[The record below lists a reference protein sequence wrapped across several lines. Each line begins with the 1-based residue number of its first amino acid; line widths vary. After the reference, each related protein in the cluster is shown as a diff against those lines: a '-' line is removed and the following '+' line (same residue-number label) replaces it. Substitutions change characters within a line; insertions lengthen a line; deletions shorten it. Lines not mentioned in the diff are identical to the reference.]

1 MEENSNK
8 LTDINELGEFGLIK
22 LISKNIKLK
31 NKSSVL
37 GIGDDSAIID
47 NSKLQTIVSTDMLVE
62 GVHFDL
68 SYFPLKHLGYKSIIS
83 SISDIYSMNAECNQV
98 TVSIAISNR
107 FKVESI
113 QDLYSGINLACKNYG
128 VDLVGGDTTSS
139 NKGIVISI
147 TAIGSAKKEKI
158 VKRSGA
164 KNNDLI
170 VLTGSLGKAYLGLQ
184 VLEREKQVFLVN
196 QNSKPDL
203 SPYTKLIE
211 SQLKPEAR
219 KDVISFLDENNIIPS
234 SMIDIS
240 DGLSSELIHLCSSS
254 KVGCQIYEEK
264 FNFDESFLST
274 CKEFNLEP
282 STIFLSGGE
291 DYELLFT
298 INQDSYEL
306 IKDNDYFN
314 VIGHITE
321 NLDLELNGK
330 DSKKTTISSMGWKSF

>member
-83 SISDIYSMNAECNQV
+83 SISDIYSMNAQCNQV

-128 VDLVGGDTTSS
+128 VDLIGGDTTSS

-219 KDVISFLDENNIIPS
+219 KDVILFLDENNIIPS

-330 DSKKTTISSMGWKSF
+330 DSKKTIINSMGWKSF

>member
-83 SISDIYSMNAECNQV
+83 SISDIYSMNAQCNQV

-128 VDLVGGDTTSS
+128 VDLIGGDTTSS

-240 DGLSSELIHLCSSS
+240 DGLSSELIHLCNSS

-306 IKDNDYFN
+306 IKDNNYFN

-330 DSKKTTISSMGWKSF
+330 DSKKTIINSMGWKSF

>member
-1 MEENSNK
+1 MKEKSNK
-8 LTDINELGEFGLIK
+8 LTDINELGEFGLIN
-22 LISKNIKLK
+22 LLAKNIKLR
-31 NKSSVL
+31 NKSSVF

-47 NSKLQTIVSTDMLVE
+47 NSTFQTIVSTDMLVE

-68 SYFPLKHLGYKSIIS
+68 SYFPLKHLGYKSIVS

-128 VDLVGGDTTSS
+128 VDLIGGDTTSS
-139 NKGIVISI
+139 NKGMVISI

-203 SPYTKLIE
+203 SPYAKLIE

-219 KDVISFLDENNIIPS
+219 KDVISYLDKNNIIPS

-240 DGLSSELIHLCSSS
+240 DGLSSELIHLCNSS

-306 IKDNDYFN
+306 IKDNNYFN

>member
-83 SISDIYSMNAECNQV
+83 SISDIYSMNAQCNQV

-128 VDLVGGDTTSS
+128 VDLIGGDTTSS

-274 CKEFNLEP
+274 CKEFNLEL

-306 IKDNDYFN
+306 IKDNNYFN

-330 DSKKTTISSMGWKSF
+330 DSKKTIINSMGWKSF

>member
-22 LISKNIKLK
+22 LISRNIKLK

-83 SISDIYSMNAECNQV
+83 SISDIYSMNAQCNQV

-128 VDLVGGDTTSS
+128 VDLIGGDTTSS

-219 KDVISFLDENNIIPS
+219 KDVILFLDENNIIPS

-330 DSKKTTISSMGWKSF
+330 DSKKTTINSMGWKSF

>member
-1 MEENSNK
+1 
-8 LTDINELGEFGLIK
+8 
-22 LISKNIKLK
+22 
-31 NKSSVL
+31 
-37 GIGDDSAIID
+37 
-47 NSKLQTIVSTDMLVE
+47 
-62 GVHFDL
+62 
-68 SYFPLKHLGYKSIIS
+68 
-83 SISDIYSMNAECNQV
+83 MNAECNQV

-170 VLTGSLGKAYLGLQ
+170 VLTGNLGKAYLGLQ

-219 KDVISFLDENNIIPS
+219 KDVILFLDQNNIIPS

-330 DSKKTTISSMGWKSF
+330 DSKKTIINSMGWKSF

>member
-68 SYFPLKHLGYKSIIS
+68 SYFPLKHLGYKSIVS

-128 VDLVGGDTTSS
+128 VDLIGGDTTSS

-196 QNSKPDL
+196 QNSQPDL

-219 KDVISFLDENNIIPS
+219 KDVISYLDENNIIPS

-306 IKDNDYFN
+306 IKDNDCFN

-330 DSKKTTISSMGWKSF
+330 DSKKTIINSMGWKSF

>member
-1 MEENSNK
+1 MQENSNK

-128 VDLVGGDTTSS
+128 VDLIGGDTTSS

-219 KDVISFLDENNIIPS
+219 KDVISFLDKNNIIPS

-264 FNFDESFLST
+264 FNFDGSFLST

-298 INQDSYEL
+298 INQDSYEI
-306 IKDNDYFN
+306 IKNNNYFN

-330 DSKKTTISSMGWKSF
+330 DSKKTIINSMGWKSF

>member
-22 LISKNIKLK
+22 LISRNIKLK

-47 NSKLQTIVSTDMLVE
+47 NSKFQTIVSTDMLVE

-83 SISDIYSMNAECNQV
+83 SISDIYSMNAQCNQV

-128 VDLVGGDTTSS
+128 VDLIGGDTTSS

-306 IKDNDYFN
+306 IKDNNYFN

-330 DSKKTTISSMGWKSF
+330 DSKKTIINSMGWKSF

>member
-1 MEENSNK
+1 
-8 LTDINELGEFGLIK
+8 
-22 LISKNIKLK
+22 
-31 NKSSVL
+31 
-37 GIGDDSAIID
+37 
-47 NSKLQTIVSTDMLVE
+47 
-62 GVHFDL
+62 
-68 SYFPLKHLGYKSIIS
+68 
-83 SISDIYSMNAECNQV
+83 MNAQCNQI

-128 VDLVGGDTTSS
+128 VDLIGGDTTSS

-203 SPYTKLIE
+203 SPYSKLIE

-314 VIGHITE
+314 VIGHIKE

-330 DSKKTTISSMGWKSF
+330 DSKKTIINSMGWKSF

>member
-8 LTDINELGEFGLIK
+8 LTEINELGEFGLIK

-128 VDLVGGDTTSS
+128 VDLIGGDTTSS

-298 INQDSYEL
+298 INQVSYEL
-306 IKDNDYFN
+306 IKDNNYFN

-330 DSKKTTISSMGWKSF
+330 DSKKTIINSMGWKSF

>member
-1 MEENSNK
+1 MQENSNK
-8 LTDINELGEFGLIK
+8 LTDINELGEFELIK

-128 VDLVGGDTTSS
+128 VDLIGGDTTSS

-330 DSKKTTISSMGWKSF
+330 DSKKTAINSMGWKSF